1 MLVLEET
8 DCELTELRIES
19 DELELEDPIEL
30 ELEDSI
36 ELELEDPIELELE
49 LVS

>member
-30 ELEDSI
+30 EVPI
-36 ELELEDPIELELE
+36 ELEDPIEL
-49 LVS
+49 VIA